1 MISYREA
8 KGNLKGIADRQQV
21 WMQWYQEQ
29 QETIK
34 QGDTFEEPSPSEN
47 VQADSYFKKTQK
59 TLQFMARYPM
69 SLIVHFACWFLA
81 FIFLY
86 GEFLYFVPIL
96 FVIIPALISSYQEA
110 RGTVKGTAKEGAEWM
125 KWYQRQT
132 GAKAQGYS
140 LAEVPPALNMG

>member
-47 VQADSYFKKTQK
+47 VQADS
-59 TLQFMARYPM
+59 
-69 SLIVHFACWFLA
+69 
-81 FIFLY
+81 
-86 GEFLYFVPIL
+86 
-96 FVIIPALISSYQEA
+96 
-110 RGTVKGTAKEGAEWM
+110 
-125 KWYQRQT
+125 
-132 GAKAQGYS
+132 
-140 LAEVPPALNMG
+140 